1 MVIVLLNVSVVV
13 NVFLRIASG
22 FGGALFVY
30 LNRIIVESMRKQK
43 TINKFL
49 LKKLVFSAS
58 FTMLTAILIVQCIL
72 FRN

>member
-1 MVIVLLNVSVVV
+1 MVIVLLNVSVVH
-13 NVFLRIASG
+13 VFLRIASG

-58 FTMLTAILIVQCIL
+58 FTMLTAILIVPCIL
-72 FRN
+72 VRN